1 MDREITPA
9 RILVVEDNP
18 VERTLVERM
27 LQQAGFGV
35 VAVERGRDAIEQAL
49 AQPPDLILLDALLP
63 DIDGFDVCTQLRGD
77 RRTRFTPIVILT
89 GLDDMSSIERAYR
102 VGATDFLSKPIK
114 HALLVHRL
122 HYLLRAARTAAEL
135 RRSRESLAAAQQV
148 AQLGHWEYEPAS
160 GRASFSAEFVEL
172 YRLEPGLGNGFEPL
186 LRACHAEDRALLL
199 KHLRAAIDD
208 GERVRVEHRLQDGGN
223 GERVMEM
230 HLAPVEDG
238 AGVRLLGL
246 AMDITARKQS
256 EREILRLAYFDRL
269 TGLPSRS
276 LLELALDQQI
286 PLSHRNG
293 RQVALLLLDLDRF
306 SRVNNAL
313 GHGAGDA
320 VLRQIAARLARQ
332 VAAPSAQ
339 RLLERLSL
347 AAEQVCEEAD
357 CLLARLGSDN
367 FVVLRQVA
375 DADAA
380 RVEAAAIRELLAQP
394 FLFRGQEI
402 YVTASI
408 GLALSD
414 SAGLAA
420 DVLLQRAD
428 MALREAKGR
437 GRDEICEYQGRLV
450 AQVSTQLTLQNE
462 LRRALRRGEFQLHFQ
477 PKVTVRGGIVSGFE
491 ALIRWPRP
499 GDGVTPTQIIAAA
512 EESGQIV
519 ELGRWALFAACHQ
532 FRQWLDAGAVQ
543 GHIAVNV
550 SARQFRQPNLAATV
564 MEALQQSGL
573 SPHHLELEIT
583 EGVLMSEP
591 RAESII
597 AGLREAGVSIALDDF
612 GTGFSSLSY
621 LTRFPIDTLKID
633 RCFISGITHLSQK
646 AAIVSAVTSLSHQLD
661 LNVVAEGVETEQ
673 ELQVVGE
680 LQCDEVQGFL
690 MSRPLP
696 SEAVAGWLDSRRQPS
711 RFTSANPANL
721 RH

>member
-1 MDREITPA
+1 MERPA
-9 RILVVEDNP
+9 LVLVVEDNP

-27 LQQAGFGV
+27 LAQGGF
-35 VAVERGRDAIEQAL
+35 AVESVDSGGAAL
-49 AQPPDLILLDALLP
+49 AAAAELRPDLILLDALLP
-63 DIDGFDVCTQLRGD
+63 DIDGFEVCTTLRGD
-77 RRTRFTPIVILT
+77 RRTRFTPVVMLT
-89 GLDDMSSIERAYR
+89 GLDDIASIERAYR

-114 HALLVHRL
+114 HTLLVQRL
-122 HYLLRAARTAAEL
+122 RYLLRASANADEL

-148 AQLGHWEYEPAS
+148 ARLGHWEYEIRQQ
-160 GRASFSAEFVEL
+160 RARFSDEL
-172 YRLEPGLGNGFEPL
+172 IALYGLDPLAGPGFQPL
-186 LRACHAEDRALLL
+186 LAACHPEDRPLLSRQL
-199 KHLRAAIDD
+199 HAAIDS
-208 GERVRVEHRLQDGGN
+208 GERARIEHRLLAGDGS
-223 GERVMEM
+223 ERIMEM
-230 HLAPVEDG
+230 HLAPVDDERG
-238 AGVRLLGL
+238 ARLLGL
-246 AMDITARKQS
+246 AMEVTERKRS

-269 TGLPSRS
+269 TGLPNRS
-276 LLELALDQQI
+276 LLEHVLDQQI
-286 PLSHRNG
+286 PLNHRNR
-293 RQVALLLLDLDRF
+293 RQTALLLIDIDHF

-313 GHGAGDA
+313 GHGAGDV
-320 VLRQIAARLARQ
+320 VLRQIATRLSRRLTP
-332 VAAPSAQ
+332 PSAA

-347 AAEQVCEEAD
+347 AAEQVCDVGQALVARPGGD
-357 CLLARLGSDN
+357 NFMLLLAVD
-367 FVVLRQVA
+367 
-375 DADAA
+375 DAA
-380 RVEAAAIRELLAQP
+380 AARCEAEAIRELLNQP
-394 FLFRGQEI
+394 YLYRDQEI
-402 YVTASI
+402 FISACI
-408 GLALSD
+408 GVALAD

-420 DVLLQRAD
+420 DALMQRAD
-428 MALREAKGR
+428 MALREAKRG
-437 GRDEICEYQGRLV
+437 GRDEICEYQERLV
-450 AQVSTQLTLQNE
+450 AQVAAQLALQND
-462 LRRALRRGEFQLHFQ
+462 LRRALARGEFQLHFQ
-477 PKVTVRGGIVSGFE
+477 PKVAIRGGIVSGFE
-491 ALIRWPRP
+491 ALLRWNHPERCIGP
-499 GDGVTPTQIIAAA
+499 AQFIAAA

-519 ELGRWALFAACHQ
+519 ELGRWALVSACRQ
-532 FRQWLDAGAVQ
+532 FRQWLDAGLVH

-550 SARQFRQPNLAATV
+550 SARQFRQPRLSALV
-564 MEALQQSGL
+564 LEALAESGL
-573 SPHHLELEIT
+573 APHHLELEIT